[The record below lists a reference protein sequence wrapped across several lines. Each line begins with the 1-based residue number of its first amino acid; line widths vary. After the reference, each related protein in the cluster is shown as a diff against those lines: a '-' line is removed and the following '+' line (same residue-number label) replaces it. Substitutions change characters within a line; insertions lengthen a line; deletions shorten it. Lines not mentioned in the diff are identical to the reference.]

1 VATRLLPWVL
11 AVAAGAALVAAQP
24 PVSLGVL
31 GFAVPVLFLAAV
43 IAQARAGR
51 PTWPI
56 GAVAGVVAYGAI
68 LHWLI
73 TPAGIV
79 AWVGLSL
86 VQAIWWAV
94 LAGLLGRWT
103 HHPALPVI
111 TALLW
116 VGVDA
121 WRGSFPLGG
130 FAWATLATTQ
140 VDNGWLVPVVRVAG
154 EKALTLVMVAV
165 AVAAFEAVRRPLEAT
180 RDGYGRIVWSRL
192 RATLPAGQ
200 VGAALLAGTVV
211 VITLTTVEPPA
222 TEGTADVLLVQGNDL
237 DPGTTD
243 GLAVD
248 ESIAETTLAE
258 TRRAITGHAPD
269 LTVWP
274 ESTIDRDPSRS
285 PVLTQVLVEGGA
297 VTEGRLLASTN
308 LDGPRPR
315 TWFNTVQVIGPD
327 GAVTDRYV
335 KRHLVPF
342 GEYVPLR
349 PLLDWFEPL
358 RQVPRDGIPGEAA
371 MSLAVGDV
379 RVAVG
384 ICFESLF
391 PRVIRSN
398 LLADD
403 TPADLVVIS
412 TNDASFGRTGEPMQH
427 LAQARLRALETGRWV
442 AFASIAG
449 RSAFVDP
456 EGRIQ
461 GLTDLYTV
469 DHLRA
474 EVPLARGRTPF
485 LVTGDWLDP
494 VTRALVVVA
503 IVHALVQRRRRRQE
517 A

>member
-1 VATRLLPWVL
+1 MATRLLPWVL

-24 PVSLGVL
+24 PVSVGVL
-31 GFAVPVLFLAAV
+31 GFAVPALLLAAV
-43 IAQARAGR
+43 LAQARAGR

-56 GAVAGVVAYGAI
+56 GALAGLVAYGVI

-73 TPAGIV
+73 APAGIV
-79 AWVGLSL
+79 AWVGLTL
-86 VQAIWWAV
+86 VQAAWWAV
-94 LAGLLGRWT
+94 LTGLLGRWT
-103 HHPALPVI
+103 HHPALPVV
-111 TALLW
+111 TAVLW

-140 VDNGWLVPVVRVAG
+140 VDNGWLTPVVRVAG
-154 EKALTLVMVAV
+154 EKALTLLMVAL
-165 AVAAFEAVRRPLEAT
+165 AVAAFEAARRPLEAT
-180 RDGYGRIVWSRL
+180 RDGQGRIVWSRL
-192 RATLPAGQ
+192 RAALPAGR

-222 TEGTADVLLVQGNDL
+222 TTGTADVLLVQGNDL
-237 DPGTTD
+237 DPGTGD
-243 GLAVD
+243 GLEVD

-258 TRRAITGHAPD
+258 TRRAITGRIPD
-269 LTVWP
+269 ITVWP

-285 PVLTQVLVEGGA
+285 PLLTEVLVAGGA
-297 VTEGRLLASTN
+297 LTEGRLLASTN

-315 TWFNTVQVIGPD
+315 TWLNTVQVIDAD

-342 GEYVPLR
+342 GEFVPLR

-358 RQVPRDGIPGEAA
+358 RQVPRDGIPGEEA
-371 MSLAVGDV
+371 SNLLVGGV

-398 LLADD
+398 VLAGDGL
-403 TPADLVVIS
+403 AELVVIS

-456 EGRIQ
+456 AGQIQ

-474 EVPLARGRTPF
+474 EVPLAQGRTPF

-494 VTRALVVVA
+494 VTRALVLA
-503 IVHALVQRRRRRQE
+503 ALVHALVLRRRQRQE
-517 A
+517 T